1 MYSVYCCHRYT
12 ISCLCVVTPCVVTSL
27 LLSQQLRRHV
37 DKFQAKLTVAKA
49 DYRTTLHNLET
60 ISEEIH
66 SRRHSITMGTRGRG
80 VGAEGEG
87 GNEDITNFKMESDG
101 LSCECHTQIRA
112 HSQVLMCVYVNL
124 CVFSS
129 GICDV

>member
-1 MYSVYCCHRYT
+1 MC
-12 ISCLCVVTPCVVTSL
+12 VTSL
-27 LLSQQLRRHV
+27 LSSLSQQLRRHV
-37 DKFQAKLTVAKA
+37 DKFQAKLTVTKA
-49 DYRTTLHNLET
+49 DYRTTLRNLET

-101 LSCECHTQIRA
+101 LSSECHAHIRA
-112 HSQVLMCVYVNL
+112 QSQVLMCISL
-124 CVFSS
+124 CV
-129 GICDV
+129 C